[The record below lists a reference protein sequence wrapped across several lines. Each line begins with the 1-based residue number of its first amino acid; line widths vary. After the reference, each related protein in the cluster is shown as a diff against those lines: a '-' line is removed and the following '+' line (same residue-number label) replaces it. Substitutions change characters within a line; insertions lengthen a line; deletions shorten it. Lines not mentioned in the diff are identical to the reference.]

1 MTNHLSVFCK
11 KVFMSQEISDVLFV
25 CEDKNILDA
34 LKEEVITSS
43 TRKGVFYFRRLEHLA
58 GETVSIEE
66 TLKSSNMPLNI
77 GNYDNIVMMT
87 PCTLYTRYAH

>member
-1 MTNHLSVFCK
+1 MENLFWLNKLGDKSLVGILAK

-43 TRKGVFYFRRLEHLA
+43 TRKGVFYFRRLEHRRRDC
-58 GETVSIEE
+58 I
-66 TLKSSNMPLNI
+66 N
-77 GNYDNIVMMT
+77 
-87 PCTLYTRYAH
+87 

>member
-1 MTNHLSVFCK
+1 
-11 KVFMSQEISDVLFV
+11 MSQEISDVLFV

-87 PCTLYTRYAH
+87 PVLYTRYAH